1 MNVSQ
6 SKYSAA
12 QVNAYL
18 KCDISY
24 TQISCCNA
32 GTYRADKGG
41 VGNRL
46 LSIDINYW
54 QLNNLINPFI
64 GRFSVFHL
72 AFQHNSKINPVHS
85 IKYSSVIPQK
95 FQEIFMQ
102 DFRNTLK

>member
-54 QLNNLINPFI
+54 PLNNLINPFI

-72 AFQHNSKINPVHS
+72 AFQHNSKLNLVHS
-85 IKYSSVIPQK
+85 IKCSSVIPRK
-95 FQEIFMQ
+95 FMQ
-102 DFRNTLK
+102 DFQNTLK